1 MINLHNNLKTNKME
15 FEIVGYSKDF
25 YTLDRKYI
33 GSLVC
38 EKDRDVYGYCGRTK
52 VLLIEDLIIRKK
64 KIKKGT
70 ELLTEL
76 FPLNGRIK

>member
-1 MINLHNNLKTNKME
+1 ME
-15 FEIVGYSKDF
+15 FQTIGYSKDF

-38 EKDRDVYGYCGRTK
+38 EKDRDVYGYLGRK
-52 VLLIEDLIIRKK
+52 KEILVEDIILRKK

-70 ELLTEL
+70 ELLTEV
-76 FPLNGRIK
+76 FPLNGRMIK